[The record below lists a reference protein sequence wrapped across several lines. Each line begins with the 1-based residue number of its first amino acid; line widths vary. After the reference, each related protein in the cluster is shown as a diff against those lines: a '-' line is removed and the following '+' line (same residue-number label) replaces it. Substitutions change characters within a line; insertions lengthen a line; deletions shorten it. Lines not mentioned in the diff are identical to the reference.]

1 MTDVAI
7 NVCYLQALASKS
19 SDIKEVNAPDSY
31 RYSQGNSVPSDYV
44 LCRDKNNIV
53 TAFYGSNVWDL
64 KPYRLSATGTV
75 RMNFG
80 RLMQTINEQ
89 ADAEIVEE
97 VKWIMFSLMH
107 HISSGA
113 AGFLSVTTLMQYFN
127 VAMGIAQFCIDSRNS
142 QLVSSINVSDVL
154 SNKLYLSAY
163 TRTIENVTRKQKL
176 HALLVHLSVI
186 GKANLG
192 YQVVYDSNIYQKKVH
207 EQHPLIPTRIY
218 LEIIN
223 FLTNRVEF
231 LKSKTLGLEAFIKE
245 FSDPYFG
252 LLKKPQRAQ
261 QLADGIQIP
270 LKKLTMKEAIV
281 SNGLEELFFHPDYEV
296 KSRASLNGALT
307 RIQFEMK
314 CLIHLYTGMRN
325 DEVNRLR
332 FNCIQERVVTE
343 SVTDEFGN
351 ILVPSGAIELISTT
365 TKFSG
370 FQEEES
376 WLAHPVVL
384 DAITVLRRIAKGYSD
399 MAGIEEKDCP
409 LLVSTVKIFMKNFFG
424 NRVEVS
430 IFKPAA
436 KSFMNKPEFQIT
448 LDDFNVLQASDP
460 SRDFALDGDFQCG
473 SKWPLTTHQFRRSLA
488 FYAVNSK
495 FVSLPTLMRQFK
507 HLSQEMTKYYSRN
520 NENVKTIFGHYDVK
534 EGKYVLP
541 LSHVAYEFQVGMS
554 LATAEAILADL
565 LDKDVRLHGKTGGYL
580 EKERAKLLNGEV
592 LVEQFKEETIKKARN
607 GEISYRKTLLGGCTN
622 NETCECLILGEFA
635 ECLTSKCAVI
645 TSSRIESLILSTQKE
660 LLSYEHGS
668 IEYLAT
674 ESELEDLFRYKKYS
688 IERCQIENNGE
699 VG

>member
-19 SDIKEVNAPDSY
+19 SDIDEINAPDSY
-31 RYSQGNSVPSDYV
+31 RFSLGVKVPNDYV
-44 LCRDKNNIV
+44 LCRDKNNVI
-53 TAFYGSNVWDL
+53 TAYYGSNVWDF
-64 KPYRLSATGTV
+64 KPYRLAATGTV
-75 RMNFG
+75 RMNFNK
-80 RLMQTINEQ
+80 LMQTTDEN
-89 ADAEIVEE
+89 ADTKLIDEA
-97 VKWIMFSLMH
+97 KWIIFCLMH
-107 HISSGA
+107 HVSSGA
-113 AGFLSVTTLMQYFN
+113 AGFLSVTSLSQYFN
-127 VAMGIAQFCIDSRNS
+127 IVMNIAQFCIDCRNAN
-142 QLVSSINVSDVL
+142 LLKDLNVSDIL
-154 SNKLYLSAY
+154 SNRTHLSAF
-163 TRTIENVTRKQKL
+163 TRTITNVSRRQKI
-176 HALLVHLSVI
+176 HALLVHLSVV
-186 GKANLG
+186 GKSNLG
-192 YQVVYDSNIYQKKVH
+192 YQVVYDSNMYQKRVH

-223 FLTNRVEF
+223 FLTKRVEF
-231 LKSKTLGLEAFIKE
+231 FKSKTVGIEAFIQE
-245 FSDPYFG
+245 FFDPYFG
-252 LLKKPQRAQ
+252 LIKERQRKQ
-261 QLADGIQIP
+261 QLDDGIKTP
-270 LKKLTMKEAIV
+270 VAKMTMIEAIV
-281 SNGLEELFFHPDYEV
+281 AHGLQDIFLHPDYKV
-296 KSRASLNGALT
+296 TSRASLNGALT

-325 DEVNRLR
+325 DEVNRLKY
-332 FNCIQERVVTE
+332 NCIQERVIDK

-351 ILVPSGAIELISTT
+351 ILVPNKVIELITTT

-370 FQEEES
+370 FQEEDS
-376 WLAHPVVL
+376 WFAHPVVL
-384 DAITVLRRIAKGYSD
+384 DAITVLRRIAKGYSN
-399 MAGIEEKDCP
+399 MVGIDEKECP
-409 LLVSTVKIFMKNFFG
+409 LLVSTVKIFMKSMSAD
-424 NRVEVS
+424 RVEVS
-430 IFKPAA
+430 IFKTGAR
-436 KSFMNKPEFQIT
+436 SFINKPEFQIT

-460 SRDFALDGDFQCG
+460 SRDFALDENFQCG
-473 SKWPLTTHQFRRSLA
+473 SNWPLTTHQFRRSLA

-507 HLSQEMTKYYSRN
+507 HLTQEMTKYYSRN

-660 LLSYEHGS
+660 LLSYEPGS